1 MQCLGGQSGGGGGRD
16 SSEQGKGPQ
25 CNQRPHL
32 KLTKKRAAHP
42 EDSQDFWKRNWPGLG
57 QVVQWGRGQ
66 GRSAETK
73 ETADKHQAGLG
84 TQSSCPRGP

>member
-1 MQCLGGQSGGGGGRD
+1 MNRKELSVQCLGGQSGGGGGRD

-57 QVVQWGRGQ
+57 QMVQ
-66 GRSAETK
+66 
-73 ETADKHQAGLG
+73 
-84 TQSSCPRGP
+84 